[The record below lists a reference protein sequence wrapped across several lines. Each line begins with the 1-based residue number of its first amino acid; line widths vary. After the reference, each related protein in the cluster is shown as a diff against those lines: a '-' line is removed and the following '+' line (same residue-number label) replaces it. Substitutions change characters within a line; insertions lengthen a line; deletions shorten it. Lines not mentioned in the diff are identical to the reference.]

1 MILNLEPN
9 GTLSM
14 AGARGLTVE
23 VLDGHL
29 WVTQPGDGRDLILAR
44 GAHYDVE
51 GDGVVLV
58 GLDKRTR
65 LDLHAAGK
73 PPSLLERLRALVR
86 AWARAAELR
95 AAVRE
100 LESLT
105 DHRLSDL
112 GLARDQITAA
122 VYNRFSR

>member
-14 AGARGLTVE
+14 AGACGVTVE

-29 WVTQPGDGRDLILAR
+29 WVTQPGRSQDLILAR

-51 GDGVVLV
+51 DDGVVLV
-58 GLDKRTR
+58 GLEKRTR
-65 LDLHAAGK
+65 LDLSANRK
-73 PPSLLERLRALVR
+73 PSLWRRLLRAWR
-86 AWARAAELR
+86 QAA
-95 AAVRE
+95 AAHADARE
-100 LESLT
+100 LGALS
-105 DHRLSDL
+105 DHRLRDL
-112 GLARDQITAA
+112 GLVRDQIASA

>member
-14 AGARGLTVE
+14 AGARGMTVE

-29 WVTQPGDGRDLILAR
+29 WVTQPGRSQDLILGR

-58 GLDKRTR
+58 GLEKRTR
-65 LDLHAAGK
+65 LDLSANGK
-73 PPSLLERLRALVR
+73 PSLWRRLLRAWR
-86 AWARAAELR
+86 QAA
-95 AAVRE
+95 AAHADARE
-100 LESLT
+100 LEALS
-105 DHRLSDL
+105 DHRLRDL
-112 GLARDQITAA
+112 GLARDQIASA
-122 VYNRFSR
+122 VYKRFSR